1 MSHRILIVEDEAL
14 VALELEATLDELGH
28 EIVGIAPDSSTAL
41 KLVGHAPD
49 VALVDINLRD
59 GPTGI
64 TLGTRLAQE
73 FGVNVLFVTANP
85 RSLADGIPGTIG
97 VLPKPYSAEDV
108 KAVMNYLAGQDTVPA
123 FLKIF
128 SRESAA

>member
-108 KAVMNYLAGQDTVPA
+108 KAVMNYLTGQDTVPA
-123 FLKIF
+123 LLKIF